1 MKAEQGE
8 VVLIV
13 IGGRDHRACETST
26 TVHPIEVNL
35 NEMLLRARPKAII
48 FECAH
53 TSIDRT

>member
-26 TVHPIEVNL
+26 TIHPIEVNL
-35 NEMLLRARPKAII
+35 NEMLLRARPKADP
-48 FECAH
+48 H
-53 TSIDRT
+53 L